1 MFYGAGG
8 GIDFNVT
15 PHFALRVQADYVL
28 DHFRFRKKV
37 KQYAVAHY
45 S

>member
-1 MFYGAGG
+1 VFYGAGG
-8 GIDFNVT
+8 GMT

-28 DHFRFRKKV
+28 IIFDFGKTV